1 MDLQKWI
8 YGSTEMGLWIYGHQN
23 TWQLIQFVCLSFSC
37 GYRRHGRARGRLRG
51 AGRAASG

>member
-8 YGSTEMGLWIYGHQN
+8 YGSTEMDLWIYGHQN

-37 GYRRHGRARGRLRG
+37 VIEAMAAREED
-51 AGRAASG
+51 